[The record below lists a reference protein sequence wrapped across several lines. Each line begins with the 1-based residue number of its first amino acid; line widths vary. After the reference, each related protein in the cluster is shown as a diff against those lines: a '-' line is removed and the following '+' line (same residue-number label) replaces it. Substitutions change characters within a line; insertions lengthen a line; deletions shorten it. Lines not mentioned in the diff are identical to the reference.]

1 MAKQQTF
8 AEKAAK
14 AAVHGKKCPKCGTIK
29 QPILFVTSEP
39 SKHGSVRFSH
49 KRVNVCQCNEKEVY
63 A

>member
-8 AEKAAK
+8 ADKATKAATQ
-14 AAVHGKKCPKCGTIK
+14 GKKCPKCGTIR
-29 QPILFVTSEP
+29 QPILFVMSEP

-49 KRVNVCQCNEKEVY
+49 KRLNVCQCNEKEVY

>member
-8 AEKAAK
+8 AEKATK
-14 AAVHGKKCPKCGTIK
+14 AASHGKKCAKCGSIK

-49 KRVNVCQCNEKEVY
+49 KRVAVCQCNEKEVY

>member
-8 AEKAAK
+8 ADKATK
-14 AAVHGKKCPKCGTIK
+14 AHAQGKKCAKCGTIK
-29 QPILFVTSEP
+29 QPLLIVTSEP

-49 KRVNVCQCNEKEVY
+49 KRVNVCQCNEKEIY